1 MIDQLYLNFSV
12 PAWII
17 FLICWFLIAIAVF
30 FYTRTLPPLS
40 QKRRFVLITTRA
52 INFIILLSLIFQ
64 PVIHYMIQKTEKPT
78 VALLF
83 DNSGSMKISESYGLR
98 GDSLNYAL
106 DQLKRT
112 WDNDSVII
120 RPYRFAE
127 NLHLMQQDSL
137 DFAGS
142 RTNISTAMT
151 LILDSLL
158 NYNIRSVLLFSD
170 GIFNEGANP
179 LMNAIKSPVP
189 ISTVTVGDTLS
200 KKDVEVAGVRF
211 NPVVYA
217 GDSLTV
223 TVNLSQAGF
232 NPTNA
237 VVRLRGDG
245 IRPVAKTVLLPP
257 SGFQKSVEFTIAPQT
272 AGDFTYR
279 VEIESLPD
287 EMTTRNNHRQ
297 FILRVL
303 KNKYRLFLISGQP
316 SFDQRILIH
325 ILNQLPSIQVTVL
338 TENRLGRFYE
348 PGFQRI
354 DPDSQD
360 VYIFLGYPTRI
371 SDKNYL
377 SAVLSSIKKNNIPL
391 FCMLTEYTYLVNLA
405 PVEDILPIFLNSRL
419 SRTEN
424 SMVRITPTGLLHP
437 ATRLQDESRNRS
449 EWWQDLPPVTDFGRD
464 LELQKTSSV
473 LLTREAGNE
482 EDQVP
487 LFMAASGKDNKSL
500 LLAFSGFGNWHML
513 LQDDPV
519 RETFFRSLVDRGIR
533 WLVSREDL
541 QRIHIKPQQQVYQLG
556 EMVEFSGQVFDE
568 FYREVNDAEVNVV
581 IRGDSFQIEDIIP
594 NQGGY
599 YAYRTASIPSG
610 IYEYK
615 IKATSGERFLGE
627 VRGKIAVEQLELEW
641 QETVANISLM
651 QQLAGNT
658 GGQHWRVK
666 EFLEN
671 MDQFRFTE
679 QTQLLAHE
687 LVIWNNYYWLV
698 AIISLLAL
706 EWFLRKRW
714 GLL

>member
-1 MIDQLYLNFSV
+1 MIEQLYLNFSI

-17 FLICWFLIAIAVF
+17 FLICWILVAIAIF

-40 QKRRFVLITTRA
+40 QKRRVVLITARA

-78 VALLF
+78 LALLF
-83 DNSGSMKISESYGLR
+83 DNSGSMKINELYGLR

-106 DQLKRT
+106 NRLKRG
-112 WDNDSVII
+112 WNNDSVII

-127 NLHLMQQDSL
+127 NLHLMEKDSL
-137 DFAGS
+137 DFTGT

-158 NYNIRSVLLFSD
+158 NYNIRSVLLLSD

-179 LMNAIKSPVP
+179 LMNAMKSPVP
-189 ISTVTVGDTLS
+189 VFTVTVGDTLP

-217 GDSLTV
+217 GDSMTV
-223 TVNLSQAGF
+223 TVNLSQTGF
-232 NPTNA
+232 TPTNA
-237 VVRLRGDG
+237 LVRIRGDAG
-245 IRPVAKTVLLPP
+245 QTVAKTVLLPP
-257 SGFQKSVEFTIAPQT
+257 SGFQKSVEFTLTPQT
-272 AGDFTYR
+272 AGDFSYR
-279 VEIESLPD
+279 VEIESLPG
-287 EMTTRNNHRQ
+287 EMTSSNNHQQ

-325 ILNQLPSIQVTVL
+325 ILKQLPNIEMTVL
-338 TENRLGRFYE
+338 TENRQGRFYE
-348 PGFQRI
+348 PDFQQLK
-354 DPDSQD
+354 PDSQD
-360 VYIFLGYPTRI
+360 VFIFLGYPTRI

-377 SAVLSSIKKNNIPL
+377 SAVLASIQKNDIPL
-391 FCMLTEYTYLVNLA
+391 FCMVNENTYLANLA
-405 PVEDILPIFLNSRL
+405 PIEDIIPVTLKSRL

-424 SMVRITPTGLLHP
+424 SLVRITPGGLLHP
-437 ATRLQDESRNRS
+437 ATRLQDESQNRS
-449 EWWQDLPPVTDFGRD
+449 QWWQELPPVTDFGRD
-464 LELQKTSSV
+464 LELHKTSSV
-473 LLTREAGNE
+473 LVTREAATE

-487 LFMAASGKDNKSL
+487 LLMAASGKDNKSL
-500 LLAFSGFGNWHML
+500 LLAVSGFGNWHFL
-513 LQDDPV
+513 LQDDPA
-519 RETFFRSLVDRGIR
+519 RETFFRSLIDRGIR

-541 QRIHIKPQQQVYQLG
+541 QRIHIKPQRQVYQLG
-556 EMVEFSGQVFDE
+556 ELVEFSGQVFDE
-568 FYREVNDAEVNVV
+568 FYREVNDAIVNVV
-581 IRGDSFQIEDIIP
+581 IQGDSFQIEDVIP

-610 IYEYK
+610 VYEYK
-615 IKATSGERFLGE
+615 IKATSRERLLGE
-627 VRGKIAVEQLELEW
+627 VRGKFAVEQLALEW

-651 QQLAGNT
+651 KQLAGHT
-658 GGQHWRVK
+658 GGKHWRIR
-666 EFLEN
+666 EFLKN
-671 MDQFRFTE
+671 MHQFQFAS

-687 LVIWNNYYWLV
+687 LVIWNSYYWLI
-698 AIISLLAL
+698 AIITLLAI
-706 EWFLRKRW
+706 EWFFRKRW